1 MQLKKLINDPRNVV
15 REMFEGF
22 VAMHKGRFRLL
33 DEVNVVVRSRL
44 DSGKVGLV
52 IGGGSGH
59 EPLFLEFLGEG
70 FADAVCQ
77 GNVFAA
83 PPPDVILAAT
93 KAADRGH
100 GVLYVYGNYA
110 GDNLNFDMA
119 AEMAEM
125 DGIRTATVR
134 VMDDVASAPP
144 ERTTDRRGIA
154 GDLYVIKIA
163 GAVCDAGLDLDEVR
177 RVTEKAGNNTR
188 TMGVALSP
196 GTIPGIAKPAFEL
209 PDDQIEIGMGL
220 HGEPGVRR
228 GPMEPADAIVDNL
241 IELIAA
247 DLPFESGD
255 EVCVLVNG
263 FGSTT
268 RMELLI
274 CMRRALERLN
284 QLGIKVHDAQAGD
297 YATCQEM
304 AGVSIS
310 LLRLD
315 SELKEYYGRPAWS
328 PAFSTRR

>member
-1 MQLKKLINDPRNVV
+1 
-15 REMFEGF
+15 
-22 VAMHKGRFRLL
+22 
-33 DEVNVVVRSRL
+33 
-44 DSGKVGLV
+44 V
-52 IGGGSGH
+52 I
-59 EPLFLEFLGEG
+59 
-70 FADAVCQ
+70 
-77 GNVFAA
+77 
-83 PPPDVILAAT
+83 
-93 KAADRGH
+93 R
-100 GVLYVYGNYA
+100 
-110 GDNLNFDMA
+110 
-119 AEMAEM
+119 
-125 DGIRTATVR
+125 
-134 VMDDVASAPP
+134 
-144 ERTTDRRGIA
+144 
-154 GDLYVIKIA
+154 IA

-177 RVTEKAGNNTR
+177 RVAQKAGNNTR

-209 PDDQIEIGMGL
+209 PDDEIEIGMGL

-247 DLPFESGD
+247 DLPFKSGD

-284 QLGIKVHDAQAGD
+284 QLGIKVYDAQAGD

-328 PAFSTRR
+328 PAFGTRR